1 MLTFTV
7 CLAIKTN
14 QTPKLLVWKGQ
25 IDQAMPET
33 PPHIYHWTFKL
44 YEPIDFPFFLQPS
57 WVGFSVTKNQK
68 NLIDKILMSVTTG
81 AQCLF
86 IICFGKAPGIFS
98 SSNSLSFTM
107 FLLSSLQFRS
117 LSLCIPF
124 TVAWMSHK
132 SVIWAT
138 PQRDTCLFKLI
149 SQRSTLRVGIAA
161 VWQMGGETSRSKDS
175 PGICSERL

>member
-1 MLTFTV
+1 MGDGKSPLRRRP
-7 CLAIKTN
+7 IKRESKREESRED
-14 QTPKLLVWKGQ
+14 QVLKVPFEPL
-25 IDQAMPET
+25 DQAMPET

-124 TVAWMSHK
+124 TVA
-132 SVIWAT
+132 
-138 PQRDTCLFKLI
+138 
-149 SQRSTLRVGIAA
+149 
-161 VWQMGGETSRSKDS
+161 
-175 PGICSERL
+175 